1 MVIFVFD
8 IYSIQRAV
16 LVNTHTNVNVWVMQ
30 NYIRKSAAWFLE
42 DLTTTYFPKYH
53 S

>member
-16 LVNTHTNVNVWVMQ
+16 LVNTHTNVNV
-30 NYIRKSAAWFLE
+30 
-42 DLTTTYFPKYH
+42 
-53 S
+53 